1 MQMALNW
8 LGIQKMAKVKKKR
21 VTRKELQENIRR
33 IQDVLKITTEGTDE
47 YERLSKELEH
57 EYVILRK
64 YMDSRLYIEPKQ
76 YLLIGGGVVCVIFFI
91 CLEREVP
98 SVSKFCNLLFKI
110 MPFRG

>member
-1 MQMALNW
+1 MQMAMN
-8 LGIQKMAKVKKKR
+8 QVRKVKVKKKR
-21 VTRKELQENIRR
+21 VTRRELLENVRR
-33 IQDVLKITTEGTDE
+33 IQDALKSVTEGTDE
-47 YERLSKELEH
+47 YERLSRELEH

-76 YLLIGGGVVCVIFFI
+76 YLLIAGGVIVTVFFV

-98 SVSKFCNLLFKI
+98 SVTKFVNMMFRI

>member
-1 MQMALNW
+1 MQMAMDRW
-8 LGIQKMAKVKKKR
+8 LFKRTKVKKKR
-21 VTRKELQENIRR
+21 VTRRELQENIRR
-33 IQDVLKITTEGTDE
+33 IQDALKIVDEGTDE

-76 YLLIGGGVVCVIFFI
+76 YLLIGGGILVTVFFV

-98 SVSKFCNLLFKI
+98 SVTKFCNLLFKI